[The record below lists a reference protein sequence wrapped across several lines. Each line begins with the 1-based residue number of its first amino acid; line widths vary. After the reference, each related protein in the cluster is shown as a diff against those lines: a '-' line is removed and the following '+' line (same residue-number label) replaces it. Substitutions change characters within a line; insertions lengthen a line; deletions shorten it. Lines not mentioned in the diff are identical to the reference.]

1 MTSPFAVGVVLGPVG
16 SLATLASM
24 VSAPYRRVRKPR
36 LSLKEMYRAQLTGGN
51 TERVLGGC
59 TLVIALVAQ
68 DSELTPPRA
77 SQRLEVPFANI
88 DGRFLEAVDRHL
100 RHRVVE
106 NLALIVS
113 LGDEAIARAHEVHRP
128 DLAVASS

>member
-1 MTSPFAVGVVLGPVG
+1 MAGARLIGLVSPFAVGVVLGPPVG

-59 TLVIALVAQ
+59 TLVIALVGAG
-68 DSELTPPRA
+68 
-77 SQRLEVPFANI
+77 F
-88 DGRFLEAVDRHL
+88 
-100 RHRVVE
+100 
-106 NLALIVS
+106 
-113 LGDEAIARAHEVHRP
+113 
-128 DLAVASS
+128 